1 MNTPRTRTNG
11 LKHIY
16 RENATQLSA
25 GYAQLNRRLL
35 ELELAS
41 VRSQRAIEQLL
52 RRLNA

>member
-1 MNTPRTRTNG
+1 MNTPRTRSSG
-11 LKHIY
+11 LEHIY
-16 RENATQLSA
+16 RESATRLSA
-25 GYAQLNRRLL
+25 GYARLNRRLL